1 VTIMAQSVTRRL
13 LQLTAALA
21 GLSTGAACTSTSDEA
36 ELRIKV
42 LDPAGQRPLAGAIVS
57 MEVGGLYVTNPDPS
71 RGNPSFVYGARTDEQ
86 GTLRVPLKTDE
97 IGVHSF
103 VGGYFYGA
111 RLVELDQDVG
121 ITIFMAPLTSRDPA
135 PAPPTISNERLD
147 PAIVTAGG
155 QFTVSAD
162 VATGDPD
169 DPLSE
174 EVIVTC
180 PTQTMSSALD
190 PPSRG
195 IPGKMYPDGFW
206 SRTLVAPNQ
215 PGRYDCYLTATTEG
229 CVTGDIKLLVLEV
242 Q

>member
-1 VTIMAQSVTRRL
+1 MTIMARRVTRGL

-21 GLSTGAACTSTSDEA
+21 AASTGVACTSTPDEA

-42 LDPAGQRPLAGAIVS
+42 LDPAGSRPLAGAIVA
-57 MEVGGLYVTNPDPS
+57 MEVGGLYVTNADPS
-71 RGNPSFVYGARTDEQ
+71 RGNPSFVHGAQTDEQ
-86 GTLRVPLKTDE
+86 GSLRVTLKSDE

-111 RLVELDQDVG
+111 RLVELDQDLG
-121 ITIFMAPLTSRDPA
+121 ITIFMAPFASRDPA
-135 PAPPTISNERLD
+135 PLPPTISNEQLD
-147 PAIVTAGG
+147 PAIVAPGG
-155 QFTVSAD
+155 QFSVSAE

-206 SRTLVAPNQ
+206 SRTLVAPDQ
-215 PGRYDCYLTATTEG
+215 PGRYDYYLTATTEG
-229 CVTGDIKLLVLEV
+229 CVTSDIKLLVLEV